1 MKGLSLPINLI
12 VILVIA
18 LLVMLA
24 GAAFFA
30 GSFGSGSSAMSDT
43 AALQKGCGMWMARG
57 CKQVPTGFPVSVG
70 VPEISIPGYYPD
82 GQTEDGTLSQACA
95 KVLGP
100 NVDCWSYCC
109 RGV

>member
-30 GSFGSGSSAMSDT
+30 GGFGSGASTMSDS
-43 AALQKGCGMWMARG
+43 AALQKGCGMWISRG
-57 CKQVPTGFPVSVG
+57 CKNT
-70 VPEISIPGYYPD
+70 EIASEIQIEGYYPD
-82 GQTEDGTLSQACA
+82 GSETKGTLETACT
-95 KVLGP
+95 KVG
-100 NVDCWSYCC
+100 VDCWSYCC
-109 RGV
+109 GGLSGTSATG